1 MSDIDLLLEKYFE
14 GQTTLEEESILRN
27 YFRQSEIED
36 RYKVYAPM
44 FNYFSA
50 ERKEVAVEKKKK
62 KIPFY
67 VWISVAASILL
78 IIGIRSFNSVSVGN
92 DMGGTFVYVDGKK
105 VTDQAEVSVA
115 ALNSIRVV
123 SEVDNDVV
131 SSQIGILDSF
141 TE

>member
-1 MSDIDLLLEKYFE
+1 MKDIDLLLEKYFE
-14 GQTTLEEESILRN
+14 GETTLEEESILRN

-36 RYKVYAPM
+36 RHKVYAPM
-44 FNYFSA
+44 FNYFSE
-50 ERKEVAVEKKKK
+50 ERKEVAVEKK

-92 DMGGTFVYVDGKK
+92 DTGGTFVYVDGKK

-131 SSQIGILDSF
+131 STQIGILDSF

>member
-1 MSDIDLLLEKYFE
+1 MKDIDLLLEKYFE
-14 GQTTLEEESILRN
+14 GETTLEEESILRN

-36 RYKVYAPM
+36 RHKVYAPM

-50 ERKEVAVEKKKK
+50 ERKEAAVEKKK

-92 DMGGTFVYVDGKK
+92 DTGGTFVYVDGKK

-131 SSQIGILDSF
+131 STQIGILDSF